1 MTDPFSFLDSA
12 LQLERLALLWI
23 KTARVQGKGAGF
35 ARAMLER

>member
-1 MTDPFSFLDSA
+1 MTDPFSRA